1 MVKNNNQ
8 LFTEFRKVH
17 DKVESDKSLKKD
29 FNKIGEEVIEVIR
42 IYVDD
47 LCRTSE
53 GSGYGNYT
61 SKLSD
66 KFWNEVRKEFPLI
79 DDVGIE

>member
-1 MVKNNNQ
+1 MVKKNNE
-8 LFTEFRKVH
+8 LFSEFRKVH
-17 DKVESDKSLKKD
+17 DEVENNKSLKKD

>member
-1 MVKNNNQ
+1 MVKKNEK
-8 LFTEFRKVH
+8 LFSDFKRIH
-17 DKVESDKSLKKD
+17 DKVEGDKSLRKE
-29 FNKIGEEVIEVIR
+29 FNQLGEEVTEIIR
-42 IYVDD
+42 VYVDD